1 MASDFSVLSALYCGL
16 SETAYGAILHVPYIL
31 ILPSLTT
38 FNPAES
44 PPTGTA
50 LTPNPPTLFTP
61 LRIRDVAFQNRIW
74 VAPMCTYSAS
84 NGSLTDFHL
93 VHLSAFAYRGA
104 SLTIIEATSVLPNG
118 RISPEDSGLW
128 SDSQITPIKRIADFL
143 HSQNQKLGIQL
154 AHAGRKASTCAPWL
168 SERGKAT
175 LATEE
180 LGGWPE
186 DVMGASAIQ
195 WAKEGYAMPREMSAQ
210 DVKDVVEGFGESARR
225 AVQAGVDVI
234 EIHAAH
240 GYLLSSFLSPI
251 SNQRKDN
258 YGGSFENRIRLLVE
272 VIQAVRAV
280 IPNGMPLLVRVS
292 ATEWM
297 EKSEYPESWDV
308 ESTIRLAKL
317 LPSLGVDLLDVS
329 SGGNNE
335 KQAVTPFNDYQV
347 GIAGRIRSE
356 LHAAGI
362 EDLLIGAVGMITEA
376 EVAKSIVENSKA
388 VNKVGT
394 VEIED
399 EQGAIAKADIVLI
412 ARQFLREP
420 EWVLRVAYRLGVKVQ
435 WPQQYHRGTFVKGS
449 KI

>member
-1 MASDFSVLSALYCGL
+1 LSTDQSSPEYEELVADDNF
-16 SETAYGAILHVPYIL
+16 
-31 ILPSLTT
+31 LP
-38 FNPAES
+38 ES
-44 PPTGTA
+44 PPAGTA

-61 LRIRDVAFQNRIW
+61 FKIRDVTFQNRIW
-74 VAPMCTYSAS
+74 VAPMCMYSAQ
-84 NGSLTDFHL
+84 NGHLTDFHL

-128 SDSQITPIKRIADFL
+128 SDSQIAPIRRIADFL

-168 SERGKAT
+168 TQRGKSV

-180 LGGWPE
+180 AGGWPT
-186 DVMGASAIQ
+186 DVMGASAIR
-195 WAKEGYAMPREMSAQ
+195 WSKDGYAMPREMSAQ
-210 DVKDVVEGFGESARR
+210 DVQDVINGFRDSAKRS
-225 AVQAGVDVI
+225 VDAGVDVI
-234 EIHAAH
+234 EIHGAH
-240 GYLLSSFLSPI
+240 GYLISSFLSPI
-251 SNQRKDN
+251 SNQRKDK

-272 VIQAVRAV
+272 VIKAVRGV
-280 IPNGMPLLVRVS
+280 IPSGMPLLVRVS
-292 ATEWM
+292 STEWM
-297 EKSEYPESWDV
+297 EKSGYPESWDV

-317 LPSLGVDLLDVS
+317 LPGLGVDLLDVS

-335 KQAVTPFNDYQV
+335 LQAIATFNDFQV

-356 LHAAGI
+356 LYAAGI
-362 EDLLIGAVGMITEA
+362 KDLLIGAVGMITEA
-376 EVAKSIVENSKA
+376 EAAKSIVENG
-388 VNKVGT
+388 KVAAKDDT

-399 EQGAIAKADIVLI
+399 EQGAIAKADVVLI
-412 ARQFLREP
+412 ARQFMREP

-435 WPQQYHRGTFVKGS
+435 WPKQYHRGQFVKGS

>member
-1 MASDFSVLSALYCGL
+1 
-16 SETAYGAILHVPYIL
+16 
-31 ILPSLTT
+31 
-38 FNPAES
+38 
-44 PPTGTA
+44 
-50 LTPNPPTLFTP
+50 
-61 LRIRDVAFQNRIW
+61 
-74 VAPMCTYSAS
+74 MCTYSAS

-93 VHLSAFAYRGA
+93 IHLGAFAYRGA
-104 SLTIIEATSVLPNG
+104 SLTIIEATAVLPNG
-118 RISPEDSGLW
+118 RITPEDSGLW

-168 SERGKAT
+168 VERGKAAV
-175 LATEE
+175 ATKEV
-180 LGGWPE
+180 GGWE
-186 DVMGASAIQ
+186 DDVMGASAIK
-195 WAKEGYAMPREMSAQ
+195 WGEGFAMPREMTT
-210 DVKDVVEGFGESARR
+210 KDVRDVIEGFGESARR
-225 AVQAGVDVI
+225 AVEAGVDVI

-272 VIQAVRAV
+272 VIQTVRAV
-280 IPNGMPLLVRVS
+280 IPSGMPLLVRVS
-292 ATEWM
+292 STEWM
-297 EKSEYPESWDV
+297 EKSGYPESWDV

-317 LPSLGVDLLDVS
+317 LPGLGVDLLDVS

-335 KQAVTPFNDYQV
+335 KQAITPYNDFQV
-347 GIAGRIRSE
+347 GIAGRVRSE
-356 LHAAGI
+356 LYTAGI
-362 EDLLIGAVGMITEA
+362 KDLLIGAVGMITEA
-376 EVAKSIVENSKA
+376 EAAKSIVENGKPAPKSD
-388 VNKVGT
+388 T

-399 EQGAIAKADIVLI
+399 KQGAIAKADIVLI

-435 WPQQYHRGTFVKGS
+435 WPQQYHRGQFVKGS

>member
-1 MASDFSVLSALYCGL
+1 
-16 SETAYGAILHVPYIL
+16 
-31 ILPSLTT
+31 
-38 FNPAES
+38 
-44 PPTGTA
+44 
-50 LTPNPPTLFTP
+50 
-61 LRIRDVAFQNRIW
+61 
-74 VAPMCTYSAS
+74 MCTYSAS
-84 NGSLTDFHL
+84 NGSLTDFHF

-118 RISPEDSGLW
+118 RITPEDSGLW
-128 SDSQITPIKRIADFL
+128 CDAQIAPIKRIADFL

-168 SERGKAT
+168 VERGKASV
-175 LATEE
+175 ATKEV
-180 LGGWPE
+180 GGWE
-186 DVMGASAIQ
+186 DDVMGASAIQ
-195 WAKEGYAMPREMSAQ
+195 WGEGFALPREMTAQ
-210 DVKDVVEGFGESARR
+210 DIQDVINGFRDSAKR
-225 AVQAGVDVI
+225 AIEAGVDVI

-251 SNQRKDN
+251 SNQRKDK
-258 YGGSFENRIRLLVE
+258 YGGSFENRIRMLTE
-272 VIQAVRAV
+272 VIEAVRAV
-280 IPNGMPLLVRVS
+280 IPSGMPLLVRVS
-292 ATEWM
+292 STEWM
-297 EKSEYPESWDV
+297 EKSGYPESWDV

-317 LPSLGVDLLDVS
+317 LPGLGVDLLDVS

-335 KQAVTPFNDYQV
+335 KQAVTPYNDFQV

-356 LHAAGI
+356 LYAAGI
-362 EDLLIGAVGMITEA
+362 KDLLIGAVGMITEA
-376 EVAKSIVENSKA
+376 EAAKNIVENGRPVIKA
-388 VNKVGT
+388 NT

-435 WPQQYHRGTFVKGS
+435 WPQQYHRGQFVKGS